1 MMYRRRRHDASRIYG
16 EPDLAQIRHVTHS
29 SVDHRSGVAARR
41 HGRAHQSAH
50 SRNVRAI
57 LDHHHVNRIDGSPI
71 NRFQHAAQ
79 CIGVSVAFVLFQQ
92 DRPRK
97 TGKLRGEERM
107 HAVAHIHSFT
117 SQLFQCI
124 RDRSHFHVAKIRK

>member
-1 MMYRRRRHDASRIYG
+1 MKAARPLFWSLLKNDLALW
-16 EPDLAQIRHVTHS
+16 EPDAGFVEDLEVPDMGANIS
-29 SVDHRSGVAARR
+29 SNGYSI
-41 HGRAHQSAH
+41 
-50 SRNVRAI
+50 N
-57 LDHHHVNRIDGSPI
+57 GSLI
-71 NRFQHAAQ
+71 NRFQHSAQ
-79 CIGVSVAFVLFQQ
+79 CIGVSVAFVLFQE

-107 HAVAHIHSFT
+107 HAVAHIHALT